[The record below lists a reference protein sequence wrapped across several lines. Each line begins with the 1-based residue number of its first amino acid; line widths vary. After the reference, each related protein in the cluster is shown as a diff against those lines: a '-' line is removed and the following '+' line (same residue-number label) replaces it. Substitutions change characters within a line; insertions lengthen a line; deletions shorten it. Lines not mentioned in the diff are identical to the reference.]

1 MKEIINFFKN
11 KTVQKHLLF
20 AFGGLFI
27 FINLIFLGLNV
38 YTRHGQALSVPD
50 FAGKNLEEA
59 SRMADEKRL
68 RFEVTDSVF
77 IQGQAPGTVVA
88 QNPSVNTKV
97 KANRTIFFTIN
108 AINPEKIEMPNLVN
122 YPFRQAEAMLLSA
135 GLRLGQVRYIPNVAK
150 DYVLKQSYHRHEV
163 AAGTRVI
170 KGSAIDLTVG
180 MGLGSSDIKV
190 PHLKGLALEA
200 AQEELSGKYLSFG
213 AIIYDNSVETYM
225 DSMKAVIWKQ
235 RPEYGS
241 YVNMGGGIDVYLTV
255 NETKVKTDSITKS
268 DNE

>member
-1 MKEIINFFKN
+1 MKELIDFFKN

-27 FINLIFLGLNV
+27 FINLVFLSLRV

-50 FAGKNLEEA
+50 FTGKNLEET

-68 RFEVTDSVF
+68 RFEVIDSVF

-97 KANRTIFFTIN
+97 KANRTIFLTIN
-108 AINPEKIEMPNLVN
+108 AINPEKIEMPNLIN
-122 YPFRQAEAMLLSA
+122 YPFRQTEAMLLSA

-150 DYVLKQSYHRHEV
+150 DYVLKQYYRRREV
-163 AAGTRVI
+163 SPGAKVI

-180 MGLGSSDIKV
+180 MGLGSTDIKV
-190 PHLKGLALEA
+190 PHLKGLTLTA
-200 AQEELSGKYLSFG
+200 AQDELSGKYLSFG
-213 AIIYDNSVETYM
+213 AVVYDNSVETYL
-225 DSMKAVIWKQ
+225 DSAKAIIWKQ
-235 RPEYGS
+235 RPEYGT
-241 YVNMGGGIDVYLTV
+241 YINTGGGIDVYLTI
-255 NETKVKTDSITKS
+255 NETKVKPDSITKP
-268 DNE
+268 DE